1 MIFMGE
7 RREYAQ
13 RYKKLWKSL
22 SDLLKNS
29 SGWKVGGVA
38 KEGSR
43 HEGDFKDKSDLDMD
57 FWISETYQKQNVYDD
72 IIPKLMKHYTGSQVQ
87 KGRSE
92 NVIKFAKDGLKVDIV
107 LLPKKEFNKKIDKFK
122 P

>member
-1 MIFMGE
+1 MSE
-7 RREYAQ
+7 RGEYAQ

-22 SDLLKNS
+22 SEWLKNS

-43 HEGDFKDKSDLDMD
+43 REGDFKDKSDLDMD
-57 FWISETYQKQNVYDD
+57 FWIAEPYQKQKVYDD
-72 IIPKLMKHYTGSQVQ
+72 LMPKLRRDYPGSQLQ

-92 NVIKFAKDGLKVDIV
+92 NVIKFSQNGLKVDIV
-107 LLPKKEFNKKIDKFK
+107 LLSKKEFNEKVNKYKT
-122 P
+122 